1 MYYKRFSGIIF
12 TYDVTKRETFDD
24 IDRYLKS
31 LNKSGN
37 TNWIKILCGNK
48 IDISENREVSTEE
61 GMNKAEENDMLFFE
75 TSAKEL
81 INIDEIFSSLMWR
94 INDLLNNKEE
104 LNTQKI
110 NTWKLN
116 ESKDTKSN
124 WY

>member
-12 TYDVTKRETFDD
+12 TYDVTKRETYDD
-24 IDRYLKS
+24 IDRYLDN

-48 IDISENREVSTEE
+48 IDLSESREVSTEE

-81 INIDEIFSSLMWR
+81 INVDEMFSSMMWR
-94 INDLLNNKEE
+94 FNELHNSKKG
-104 LNTQKI
+104 LNTPKI

-116 ESKDTKSN
+116 ESKDTKSK